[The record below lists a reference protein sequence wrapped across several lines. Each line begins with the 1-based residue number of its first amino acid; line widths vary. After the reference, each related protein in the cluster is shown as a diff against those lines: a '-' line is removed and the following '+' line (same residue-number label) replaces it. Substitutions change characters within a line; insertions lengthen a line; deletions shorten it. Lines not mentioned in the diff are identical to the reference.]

1 MGKPR
6 LLIVEDDTDIANML
20 QILFNAQNFE
30 VDLAHRGSE
39 ALEKTR
45 QNLPNLIVLDI
56 MLPDIDGFDVCRV
69 LRTHTRTSHVPIIFL
84 TQKDERSDKLQG
96 LELGADDYIT
106 KPFDIEEL
114 KLRVQRAITR
124 ADQQSLT
131 DPRSG
136 LPSGRLI
143 EEQLRRIIRL
153 DSWAFMDLR
162 IIHYEVFRDVY
173 GFVAADNLLRFT
185 AMLMGDV
192 IDELGTQNDFIGHSG
207 GENFVVVTT
216 EAAVRKISDILRQ
229 RFKEESLAHYSFLD
243 RERGFIEAELSDG
256 SVVQAPLM
264 KLAVGI
270 VSPSKNDFSD
280 IREITELAAESR
292 RQQSLN

>member
-20 QILFNAQNFE
+20 QIFFTAQNFE

-39 ALEKTR
+39 ALEKSR
-45 QNLPNLIVLDI
+45 QNLPHLIVLDI

-143 EEQLRRIIRL
+143 EEQLRRIMRL

-162 IIHYEVFRDVY
+162 IMHYEVFRDVY

-192 IDELGTQNDFIGHSG
+192 IDEVGTQNDFIGHSG

-216 EAAVRKISDILRQ
+216 EAAVRKISDILKQ
-229 RFKEESLAHYSFLD
+229 RFKERIAGAL
-243 RERGFIEAELSDG
+243 FI
-256 SVVQAPLM
+256 P
-264 KLAVGI
+264 
-270 VSPSKNDFSD
+270 
-280 IREITELAAESR
+280 
-292 RQQSLN
+292 